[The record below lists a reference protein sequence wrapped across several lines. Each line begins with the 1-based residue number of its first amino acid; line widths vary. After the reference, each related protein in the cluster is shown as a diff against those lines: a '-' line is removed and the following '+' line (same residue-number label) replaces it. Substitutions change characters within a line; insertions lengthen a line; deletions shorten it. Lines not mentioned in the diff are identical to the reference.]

1 VVEVRRPISYW
12 TVNGF
17 AHDLILNRDCK
28 LRTVSKRKA
37 SFILETSWHN
47 AIVQFE
53 RVAKIVNV
61 EQFWGQRI
69 AAIMALAL

>member
-1 VVEVRRPISYW
+1 VVEVCRPISDR

-37 SFILETSWHN
+37 SFVFKTSWHN

-53 RVAKIVNV
+53 RVAEIVNV

-69 AAIMALAL
+69 AAVVALAL